1 MRGVRV
7 IVVVTNSVSAQRRG
21 CGGFIIVIP
30 LRSFSSRS
38 SSSFYIR
45 PSGFDVCSQ
54 ISKLPPLGAET
65 FLCATFKKQFPC
77 HYQKKSLKTDIY
89 IS

>member
-30 LRSFSSRS
+30 YVLLLLALLLLLIRS
-38 SSSFYIR
+38 
-45 PSGFDVCSQ
+45 SGFDVCSQ

>member
-38 SSSFYIR
+38 SSFYIR

-65 FLCATFKKQFPC
+65 FLCAAFKKQFPC

>member
-7 IVVVTNSVSAQRRG
+7 FVVVTNSVSTQRRG

-30 LRSFSSRS
+30 YVL
-38 SSSFYIR
+38 
-45 PSGFDVCSQ
+45 
-54 ISKLPPLGAET
+54 
-65 FLCATFKKQFPC
+65 FLLVLLLLLSVLLASMSVVRFRNCRRLAQKPFCARLSKKQFLC
-77 HYQKKSLKTDIY
+77 HYQKISLKTDIY